1 MTAPPVPNVEQV
13 LATAWSLKPV
23 PGEVTFYEADGGV
36 AVMAGVWNSN
46 HRDKLAVAWGC
57 TPDGVDKVA
66 EKVNAVLAQQGG
78 SDGR

>member
-36 AVMAGVWNSN
+36 AVMAGEEPLGWMP
-46 HRDKLAVAWGC
+46 LAEFEEL
-57 TPDGVDKVA
+57 KRRIR
-66 EKVNAVLAQQGG
+66 EK
-78 SDGR
+78 R